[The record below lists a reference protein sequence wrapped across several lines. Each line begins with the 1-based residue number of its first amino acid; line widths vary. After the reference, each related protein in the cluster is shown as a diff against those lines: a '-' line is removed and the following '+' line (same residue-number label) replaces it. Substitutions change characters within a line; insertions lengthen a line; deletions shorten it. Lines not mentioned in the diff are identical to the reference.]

1 MKAWA
6 IGLLLLI
13 AVIAFA
19 LAYVANDDVDKCL
32 DSGGRWDAA
41 TKSCV
46 T

>member
-1 MKAWA
+1 MKAWVIA
-6 IGLLLLI
+6 LLI
-13 AVIAFA
+13 LIALIALA

-46 T
+46 R